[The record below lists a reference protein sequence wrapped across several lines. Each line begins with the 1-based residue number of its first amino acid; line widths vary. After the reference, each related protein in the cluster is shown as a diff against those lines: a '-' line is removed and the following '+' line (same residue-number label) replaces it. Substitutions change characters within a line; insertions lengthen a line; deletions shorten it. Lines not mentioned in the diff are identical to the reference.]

1 MSKIKKMLLDH
12 TVWLLKARFSLGC
25 EMFGLIGILFIG
37 NSSITKAVSPTEP
50 LNHLQEIIT
59 MLCLWL
65 GSSLFLIGVPGAF
78 FAYLHDARNKKR
90 RLRWLPIMDG
100 VLLLGLGLIFL
111 STPIAQLFSS
121 TVVTNLLGKR

>member
-1 MSKIKKMLLDH
+1 MSKIKKLVLAH
-12 TVWLLKARFSLGC
+12 TVWLLKARFRLGC
-25 EMFGLIGILFIG
+25 EIFGLIGILFIG
-37 NSSITKAVSPTEP
+37 NSSITKAASQTEP
-50 LNHLQEIIT
+50 PNHLQEIIT

-90 RLRWLPIMDG
+90 RLRWLPIFNG
-100 VLLLGLGLIFL
+100 LLLSISLIIF
-111 STPIAQLFSS
+111 STPIAQFFRN